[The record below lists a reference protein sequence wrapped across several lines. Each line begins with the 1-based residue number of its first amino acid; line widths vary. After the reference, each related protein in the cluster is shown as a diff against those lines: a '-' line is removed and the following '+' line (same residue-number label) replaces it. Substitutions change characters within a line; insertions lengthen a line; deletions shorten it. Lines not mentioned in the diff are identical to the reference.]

1 MLLLKNIELPSTHIS
16 CRFECFD
23 FGGLCQTHALGRCL
37 DWRSVFLMGIWVFLL
52 SFNYYYFFSWSI
64 VELQC
69 CISFCYIAKW
79 VRFFPFFFFF
89 YSLPVSSVHGKN
101 TGVGC
106 HFLLWAIFPTQGSN
120 QHLLVLL
127 HWQAVSLPLAPALWA
142 CYFSGVFT
150 ICYIFIN
157 NVFLL
162 I

>member
-89 YSLPVSSVHGKN
+89 LQPTSLLCPWKEHWSGLPFPPLGDLPNPGIEPASLSS
-101 TGVGC
+101 
-106 HFLLWAIFPTQGSN
+106 
-120 QHLLVLL
+120 
-127 HWQAVSLPLAPALWA
+127 PALAGSFFTTSASSMSLLLFW
-142 CYFSGVFT
+142 CIHYLLYF
-150 ICYIFIN
+150 Y
-157 NVFLL
+157 
-162 I
+162 